1 MANCSRYSIGTY
13 VYGHTL
19 LAVVTVE
26 QTVNGLQVL
35 VVITLDLYQYGQLW
49 SLLYRYICLWTNS
62 VSCGY
67 CGVDSKW
74 PTGPCCKYLGPV
86 PDMANC
92 GRYSVGYLCLFTY
105 SVSCGSC
112 AADCKWPTG
121 LCCKYLGPVPDMAN
135 CGRYSIGAVPF
146 AMKSRKRQKR

>member
-67 CGVDSKW
+67 CGVDCKW

-92 GRYSVGYLCLFTY
+92 GRYSISTY
-105 SVSCGSC
+105 VYRHTLLAVVTVEQNVNGLQVQL
-112 AADCKWPTG
+112 WPLLYT
-121 LCCKYLGPVPDMAN
+121 
-135 CGRYSIGAVPF
+135 
-146 AMKSRKRQKR
+146 